1 MDEDTLWEIRSFV
14 YQRFGE
20 TTRPP
25 HVDETA
31 ARFALTHEQ
40 ATTAYATLHQRHAFF
55 LKPETYDILMANPFS
70 ALETPFR
77 VHAQGR
83 TYFANCA
90 WDSLGIPA
98 ALHVDAVI
106 EAVCARSGEPIHL
119 NVNNGQVQA
128 TDALVHFLIPF
139 RDWYEDLTF
148 T

>member
-1 MDEDTLWEIRSFV
+1 MDEDTIWEIRAFV

-31 ARFALTHEQ
+31 ERFALTHEQ
-40 ATTAYATLHQRHAFF
+40 AAAAYETLHPRHAF
-55 LKPETYDILMANPFS
+55 LLMPGSHNILMANPFS

-98 ALHVDAVI
+98 ALHIDAQI
-106 EAVCARSGEPIHL
+106 EAACSWSGVPIQL
-119 NVNNGQVQA
+119 SVTTGQVRVA
-128 TDALVHFLIPF
+128 DALVHFLIPF
-139 RDWYEDLTF
+139 RNWYDDLTF

>member
-1 MDEDTLWEIRSFV
+1 MDEDTLWGVRAFV

-40 ATTAYATLHQRHAFF
+40 AAAAYETLHQRHAFF
-55 LKPETYDILMANPFS
+55 LKPESQDILMANPFS

-83 TYFANCA
+83 TYFASCA
-90 WDSLGIPA
+90 WDSLGVPA
-98 ALHVDAVI
+98 ALHADAEI
-106 EAVCARSGEPIHL
+106 EAVCARSEEAIQL
-119 NVNNGQVQA
+119 SVTNGQVQA
-128 TDALVHFLIPF
+128 ADALVHFLIPF
-139 RDWYEDLTF
+139 RNWYDDLAF